1 MPLVYDELR
10 KLAAH
15 KMASEQPGQTLQA
28 TALVHE
34 AVELR
39 YFAGFTSE
47 QAAKILGVSPQP
59 RTATGLMRGLGSVAR
74 CKAEGRARKNRE
86 LPGALLV
93 IPSHWMMITLILARD
108 CEGLTMNEETLFHAA
123 LARSSLPERVAF
135 LDGACA
141 GKPALR
147 AAVEALLAAHEASG
161 PFLDPAEELIATIGS
176 DPGSPKV
183 HSSIAGTAGG
193 ESAQRPAAVTAEYRS
208 TAAPNVLI
216 AGRYTLQERIGEGG
230 MGEVWVAK
238 QSEPV
243 KRRVALKL
251 IKTGMDSRAVLQRF
265 EQERQALAM
274 MDHPN
279 IARVFDGGLT
289 PTGQPFFVME
299 LVNGLALNKYCDEA
313 RLTPRERLELFVPIC
328 QAVQHAHQKGIVHRD
343 LKPANILITLI
354 DGKPV
359 PKVIDFGVAKAT
371 GGKLTDE
378 SMATQFGSVVGTLE
392 YMSPEQAG
400 FSGTDV
406 DTRADIYSL
415 GVILYELLTGLRPID
430 ANRLKKAAITE
441 MIRIIQ
447 EEEPS
452 KPSTRLS
459 TDESL
464 PSMAALR
471 HTEPRKLMAMLRGE
485 LDWVVMKCLEKH
497 RERRYETANGLA
509 KDIERYLADEAV
521 EARPPSAGYR
531 LSKFLK
537 RNKGPVLAGTVV
549 LLALMVGLGAVLAVQ
564 AKANAD
570 LAAKNRELLDAQAK
584 VQARYE
590 LAVEAI
596 KTFHTGVSEDFLLKE
611 EQFKDVRNRLLKS
624 ASDFYGKLGAL
635 LGKESDP
642 VSRRALWQANYEVAY
657 LTTKIG
663 RTEDAIAAHR
673 QVLAAREALAAEFP
687 TESEMKVEVGRSL
700 VDIAALLDFTG
711 RNEEAEATFRKAE
724 SLLVKLVT
732 TSANSV
738 AARTGLARCR
748 SRLGWVLQTTG
759 RNDEALAIYR
769 LARADQETLA
779 ATPGASADS
788 GIALGATINRIALLL
803 AATDKPSEAAEE
815 HRKALL
821 VLQKLADLN
830 PTVADYSRRLA
841 ISHTNLGRVLGT
853 TGKLSEAAAEYR
865 EALLIQQRLAELNP
879 AVNEIR
885 SELANTHLNHGDL
898 LLDAGQAS
906 EAAAEFHKAL
916 AITQKLADDN
926 PAVTDFRQ
934 ALAGSRNGLAQALYQ
949 TGNALDA
956 EAEYR
961 KALAIRQKLADDNP
975 AITELQTQLARSH
988 NGLGWLLGNLG
999 KTSEAVTEHRKALAI
1014 QQKLAD
1020 ANPGVAA
1027 YLSELSYSHYILG
1040 SVLFDAGKSSEA
1052 DDECGKALAVRQKLV
1067 DNYPAM
1073 PQFQRDLAATLS
1085 DIGWRLDRSGKPD
1098 EALGYYTKAEPIRK
1112 MLAAANSATPADR
1125 ARLGTCLTDKAVCL
1139 RRSGKLD
1146 EALAACEGALA
1157 VLEPLVKA
1165 HPEVPDFRMQHGET
1179 HLRLGQVL
1187 CDLKNL
1193 PGAAA
1198 AWQRACE
1205 CYDGIKSPTGQRTF
1219 ILACCHASLAGVA
1232 GQTGSGVPAAE
1243 RPEQTEKAMVGLREA
1258 VALDFRNVDN
1268 YRTESALDPLR
1279 TRPDFQVLLMDLV
1292 FPSNLFA
1299 N

>member
-1 MPLVYDELR
+1 LDDDHPD
-10 KLAAH
+10 
-15 KMASEQPGQTLQA
+15 SGP
-28 TALVHE
+28 
-34 AVELR
+34 
-39 YFAGFTSE
+39 
-47 QAAKILGVSPQP
+47 
-59 RTATGLMRGLGSVAR
+59 
-74 CKAEGRARKNRE
+74 
-86 LPGALLV
+86 
-93 IPSHWMMITLILARD
+93 D
-108 CEGLTMNEETLFHAA
+108 CEEGTMNEETLFHAA
-123 LARSSLPERVAF
+123 LARSSLPERAAF

-161 PFLDPAEELIATIGS
+161 PLLDPAEHLIATIGS
-176 DPGSPKV
+176 DPGSPEA
-183 HSSIAGTAGG
+183 HSSIAGTLGP
-193 ESAQRPAAVTAEYRS
+193 ESALCAAPITTVYRS

-216 AGRYTLQERIGEGG
+216 AGRYTLQEKIGEGG
-230 MGEVWVAK
+230 MGAVWVAK

-299 LVNGLALNKYCDEA
+299 LVNGLALNRFCDEA

-378 SMATQFGSVVGTLE
+378 SMSTQFGSVVGTLE

-430 ANRLKKAAITE
+430 ASRLKKAAITE

-447 EEEPS
+447 DEEPS

-459 TDESL
+459 TDGSL

-509 KDIERYLADEAV
+509 KDVARYLADEPV

-531 LSKFLK
+531 LSKFLR

-549 LLALMVGLGAVLAVQ
+549 LLALLVGLFAVLAVQ

-570 LAAKNRELLDAQAK
+570 LAAKNKELLDAQAK

-642 VSRRALWQANYEVAY
+642 GSRRALWQANYEVAY

-663 RTEDAIAAHR
+663 RTEDAISAHR
-673 QVLAAREALAAEFP
+673 QVLAARRALAAEFP
-687 TESEMKVEVGRSL
+687 AESEMKAEVGRSL
-700 VDIAALLDFTG
+700 VDLGALLDFTG
-711 RNEEAEATFRKAE
+711 RNKEAEATFREAE

-732 TSANSV
+732 TNANSG
-738 AARTGLARCR
+738 AARTSLARCR
-748 SRLGWVLQTTG
+748 SRLGWVLQATG
-759 RNDEALAIYR
+759 RNAEALSAYR
-769 LARADQETLA
+769 LARADQEMLA
-779 ATPGASADS
+779 AIPGASADA
-788 GIALGATINRIALLL
+788 GNFLAATINRIALLL
-803 AATDKPSEAAEE
+803 ETTDKPLEAAAE
-815 HRKALL
+815 HCNALL

-830 PTVADYSRRLA
+830 PTVDDYSRRLA
-841 ISHTNLGRVLGT
+841 LSHSNLGRVLWS
-853 TGKLSEAAAEYR
+853 TGKLAEAAAECR
-865 EALLIQQRLAELNP
+865 EALLIHRRLAQLNP

-885 SELANTHLNHGDL
+885 GELADIHLDHGDVL
-898 LLDAGQAS
+898 LAAGKAS
-906 EAAAEFHKAL
+906 EAVAEFRKAL
-916 AITQKLADDN
+916 AITHKLADDN
-926 PAVTDFRQ
+926 PAVPDFRQ
-934 ALAGSRNGLAQALYQ
+934 SLAASRNGLALALYQ
-949 TGNALDA
+949 TGNGLDA
-956 EAEYR
+956 EAEFR

-975 AITELQTQLARSH
+975 AITELRFALTKSH
-988 NGLGWLLGNLG
+988 NGLGWLLANLG
-999 KTSEAVTEHRKALAI
+999 KPSEAEIEHRKALATLQKLADANPAATAYRSELAYSHNSLGWLLSSAGKSSEAETEHRKALAT

-1020 ANPGVAA
+1020 ENPAIPR
-1027 YLSELSYSHYILG
+1027 YSSELAYSHGVLG
-1040 SVLFDAGKSSEA
+1040 WLLSNAGKSSKA
-1052 DDECGKALAVRQKLV
+1052 DDEYGKALALRQKLA
-1067 DNYPAM
+1067 DNYPAVA
-1073 PQFQRDLAATLS
+1073 QFQGELAENLT
-1085 DIGWRLDRSGKPD
+1085 DIGWRLDQTGKTE
-1098 EALGYYTKAEPIRK
+1098 EALGYCTKAEAIRSK
-1112 MLAAANSATPADR
+1112 LAATHPATAADMDQLANCVTY
-1125 ARLGTCLTDKAVCL
+1125 KAVCL
-1139 RRSGKLD
+1139 RHTGKLD
-1146 EALAACEGALA
+1146 LALAACERALA

-1165 HPEVPDFRMQHGET
+1165 HPEVSDYRMHHGET
-1179 HLRLGQVL
+1179 NLRLGQVL
-1187 CDLKNL
+1187 CDMKDLS
-1193 PGAAA
+1193 GAAA
-1198 AWQRACE
+1198 AWKRACE
-1205 CYDGIKSPTGQRTF
+1205 RYEGIKSPNGQQTF
-1219 ILACCHASLAGVA
+1219 RLACCHASLAGLA
-1232 GQTGSGVPAAE
+1232 GRPGSGISTAE
-1243 RPEQTEKAMVGLREA
+1243 GPERTEKAMVVLRQA
-1258 VALDFRNVDN
+1258 VVLEYRNFDD
-1268 YRTESALDPLR
+1268 YRTESALDSLR
-1279 TRPDFQVLLMDLV
+1279 TRPDFQVLITDLV
-1292 FPSNLFA
+1292 FPANPFA
-1299 N
+1299 S